1 MREQSER
8 RQAVDYRDLRAI
20 RCSRRKGREKHRSVE
35 VAYDEALA
43 SRHEPRL

>member
-8 RQAVDYRDLRAI
+8 RQTVDYRDLRAI
-20 RCSRRKGREKHRSVE
+20 RCSRRKGSEQHRSVE